1 MGKMSS
7 FEVQEGKLDYQQ
19 IFNEVKKILFL
30 SANGDLIT
38 HGSLDK
44 VQWARQNNVGSVG

>member
-19 IFNEVKKILFL
+19 IFNEVKNTF
-30 SANGDLIT
+30 
-38 HGSLDK
+38 SLQM
-44 VQWARQNNVGSVG
+44 VIWFPTGV